1 MTTLDRF
8 QNKADEAKIKI
19 EMVIEYESGFTNI
32 VQELKES
39 KHEFA
44 TRVFI
49 LYANREDAEV
59 VFNEIDYLQMTIPGY
74 VWIVSEQALKAANKP
89 HGLIGMKLKNGESET
104 LHIKDSVR
112 IFSSSLL
119 HLLDQEEEDETGL
132 IVKSRA
138 NVTEPPNDCGRQA
151 GRWDTGIQLLQL
163 FKQQSFEDGATGR
176 IRFDES
182 GDRLDSDYYIIN
194 VVNDTQVIIGSYEY
208 SVDMSG
214 MDFQL
219 DVNAIKWP
227 GNLSA
232 EVQVKPFG
240 YYVPTHLKVV
250 TIEERPFVAVKPPH
264 VNGSCPVKMQPC
276 PRIVRSMVDG
286 KEREEMFCC
295 EGYCMDLLKELSE
308 RLNFTYELYQVSDRS
323 YGSYEFTEDGKKVWN
338 GLVGELVSRKADLTV
353 SPLTINPSRAKVIDF
368 TKPFKFQGIA
378 MIQKKKPKK
387 AKLESFLQPFRDE
400 LWLLVFLCVF
410 VVAAALYVLDRYSP
424 FGKNMMKD
432 QSLTNEKSLN
442 FSSAIWFSFGVLLNS
457 GIGEK
462 TPMSFSARVL
472 GMVWAGFSMIV
483 VASYTANL
491 AAWLV
496 LDTTETEI
504 TGLED
509 SRLRN
514 PVEGFKYGTVKGS
527 YVDMYFK
534 GQVELSNMYR
544 LMEENNVRT
553 VEEALRLIKSGEFF
567 YGLHSFP
574 SSKLLHR
581 SNEP

>member
-1 MTTLDRF
+1 
-8 QNKADEAKIKI
+8 
-19 EMVIEYESGFTNI
+19 MVIEYESGFTNI
-32 VQELKES
+32 FQELKEAKDGFS
-39 KHEFA
+39 

-49 LYANREDAEV
+49 LYANREDAEAI
-59 VFNEIDYLQMTIPGY
+59 FHEIDLLQMTQPGY
-74 VWIVSEQALKAANKP
+74 VWIVSEQALKARNKP
-89 HGLIGMKLKNGESET
+89 HGLIGLKLKNGDNET
-104 LHIKDSVR
+104 LHIKDSLR
-112 IFSSSLL
+112 IISSSLL
-119 HLLDQEEEDETGL
+119 KLIHQQSEERREESGL
-132 IVKSRA
+132 SVKSRT
-138 NVTEPPNDCGRQA
+138 NVTEPPNDCGKQA
-151 GRWDTGIQLLQL
+151 GRWDTGIRLLQL
-163 FKQQSFEDGATGR
+163 FKEESYKDGATGR

-194 VVNDTQVIIGSYEY
+194 VVHETQVRIGSFEY
-208 SVDMSG
+208 NVDSSRMVLE
-214 MDFQL
+214 L
-219 DVNAIKWP
+219 DIKSIKWP
-227 GNLSA
+227 GKKSQ
-232 EVQVKPFG
+232 EVQSKPLG
-240 YYVPTHLKVV
+240 YYVPTRLKVV
-250 TIEERPFVAVKPPH
+250 TIEEKPFVWIRPAYQ
-264 VNGSCPVKMQPC
+264 NGSCPPSMTLC
-276 PRIVRSMVDG
+276 PKIVTLSGGRER
-286 KEREEMFCC
+286 KEMDCC
-295 EGYCMDLLKELSE
+295 EGYCVDLLFELSQ
-308 RLNFTYELYQVSDRS
+308 RLNFTYELYQVSDSS
-323 YGSYEFTEDGKKVWN
+323 YGSYEFSEEGKKVWN
-338 GLVGELVSRKADLTV
+338 GLVGDLVSKKADITV

-368 TKPFKFQGIA
+368 TKPFKFQGIG

-553 VEEALRLIKSGEFF
+553 VEEALRLVKSG
-567 YGLHSFP
+567 
-574 SSKLLHR
+574 
-581 SNEP
+581 